1 MIDKTIGLPLL
12 LLLAGALPLMAQT
25 PEQPPDPRDPRP
37 AWIRVNE
44 EKRRDFE
51 RTLPPNPAKDGASAP
66 HSYPRETRP
75 DAPDEAARE
84 IASEEYQA
92 KYGVSPD
99 HRKKYQS
106 FLNQRDT
113 GIIRIF
119 PNKNCGGKVK
129 TVTVAELERCA
140 DVPPVNDGG
149 SIWSFRCNTENF
161 NDCRRGQNVDLKYKN
176 GMFLSG
182 NGVVQGVM
190 ADIDGVELSTALA
203 KHKAFKFLKNYDP
216 GRSLPKIAERD
227 KALAAGIAGGGGY
240 VFSNRLPAK
249 LNSTYILRSVLY
261 RYHERGELVAAKLG
275 IDVVVAFKVV
285 EKEPDGSLI
294 VIFLELDRQ
303 RPRRQLER

>member
-1 MIDKTIGLPLL
+1 MINKQPALLLL
-12 LLLAGALPLMAQT
+12 LLLAGSSTLTAQT
-25 PEQPPDPRDPRP
+25 PEPPPDPRDPRP

-44 EKRRDFE
+44 EKRREFE
-51 RTLPPNPAKDGASAP
+51 KTLPPNPNGEGGWV
-66 HSYPRETRP
+66 PRGNPAERRADESDDAITET
-75 DAPDEAARE
+75 
-84 IASEEYQA
+84 ASEEYQS

-99 HRKKYQS
+99 YRKKYQP
-106 FLNQRDT
+106 FLNQLNT
-113 GIIRIF
+113 GIVRIF
-119 PNKNCGGKVK
+119 PNKNCGGRAR

-149 SIWSFRCNTENF
+149 SIWSFRCSTENF
-161 NDCRRGQNVDLKYKN
+161 NDCRRGQNVDLKYKD

-190 ADIDGVELSTALA
+190 VDIVGAELSISLA
-203 KHKAFKFLKNYDP
+203 KHKAFKFLKKYHP
-216 GRSLPKIAERD
+216 ARSLPEIAGRD
-227 KALAAGIAGGGGY
+227 KALAAGIAAEGGY

-261 RYHERGELVAAKLG
+261 RYHEKGQLAPPKLG
-275 IDVVVAFKVV
+275 VDVVVAFKVV